1 MTDCKSVFLDTAPF
15 IYLLDENE
23 RYLKQMQ
30 SLFDQFVSSGV
41 RMVTSVV
48 TAEEYL
54 VFPLRGNNIGKISA
68 FFEFCSDCGIE
79 IIPISLETAVKAAAI
94 RAKYT
99 HFKSMDALQ
108 LAVAV
113 TMGCGIFLTN
123 DKQLKQ
129 FDEISCFTID
139 EIIE

>member
-30 SLFDQFVSSGV
+30 SLFNHFTASGI
-41 RMVTSVV
+41 RMVTSVI

-54 VFPLRGNNIGKISA
+54 VFPLRGNNIGKINV

-79 IIPISLETAVKAAAI
+79 LVPISLDTAVKAAAI
-94 RAKYT
+94 RAKYA

-108 LAVAV
+108 LAAAV
-113 TMGCGIFLTN
+113 TMGCDVFLTN

-129 FDEISCFTID
+129 FDEINCYTID
-139 EIIE
+139 EMIE

>member
-23 RYLKQMQ
+23 RYIKQMQ
-30 SLFDQFVSSGV
+30 SLFDQFASSGV

-54 VFPLRGNNIGKISA
+54 IFPLRRNNTEKVSV
-68 FFEFCSDCGIE
+68 FFEFCSDCDIQLV
-79 IIPISLETAVKAAAI
+79 PVSLETAVKAAAI
-94 RAKYT
+94 RAKYS

-113 TMGCGIFLTN
+113 TMGCDIFLTN
-123 DKQLKQ
+123 DKHLKQ
-129 FDEISCFTID
+129 FDEINCCIID
-139 EIIE
+139 EMID